1 MRDQRPI
8 RFDHLRALSG
18 RHGLFEHAR
27 YSRPRVDHGYCLDD
41 NGRALVVVCR
51 AESCELPFPLA
62 LRNPSFDYVMEA
74 AQSGVWSNR
83 LSADGVWEAG
93 ASDDAIGRGIWGLGA
108 AAGWWPED
116 EGRERAL
123 RRLRH
128 SLAFESH
135 WWHPR
140 AYALLG
146 LTAAFQVSREPA
158 LADAIARHARHL
170 PRPQRGAAWI
180 WPEQRLR
187 YDNARLP
194 EALCA
199 AGAALEDSAMIDDG
213 LALLRWLVGKELGQW
228 GFSFAPTGGRGPE
241 DRQPAYDQQPLEAWA
256 MADAAVRALEITGD
270 GEWLGVARLAASWF
284 LGANDQGLK
293 IYDNESGG
301 CFDGLTGDGVNLNQ
315 GAESTLSALGA
326 LLALRKPVGAP

>member
-1 MRDQRPI
+1 MKDQRPI
-8 RFDHLRALSG
+8 RLDHLRALGG
-18 RHGLFEHAR
+18 RRGLFEHAR
-27 YSRPRVDHGYCLDD
+27 YTRPRLEHGYCLDD
-41 NGRALVVVCR
+41 NGRALVLVCR
-51 AESCELPFPLA
+51 AESCHIPFPNT
-62 LRNPSFDYVMEA
+62 LRDRAFEYVMEA
-74 AQSGVWSNR
+74 SSPRVWRNR
-83 LSADGVWEAG
+83 LSVDEVWETG
-93 ASDDAIGRGIWGLGA
+93 ASDDAVGRGMWGLGVA
-108 AAGWWPED
+108 ASWWPEE
-116 EGRERAL
+116 EGRERASG
-123 RRLRH
+123 RLRH
-128 SLAFESH
+128 ALGFQSR

-146 LTAAFQVSREPA
+146 LTAAVRASDEPA
-158 LADAIARHARHL
+158 LTEAIARHARHL
-170 PRPQRGAAWI
+170 PRPQRETSWM
-180 WPEQRLR
+180 WPEPRLR

-194 EALCA
+194 EALIA
-199 AGAALEDSAMIDDG
+199 SGAVLEDSGLVDDG

-256 MADAAVRALEITGD
+256 MADAAVRALETTGD
-270 GEWLGVARLAASWF
+270 AEWLGVARLAASWF